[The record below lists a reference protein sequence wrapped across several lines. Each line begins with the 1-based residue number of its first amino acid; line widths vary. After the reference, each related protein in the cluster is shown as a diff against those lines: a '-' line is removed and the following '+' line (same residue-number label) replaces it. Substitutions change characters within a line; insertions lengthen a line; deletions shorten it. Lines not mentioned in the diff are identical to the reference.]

1 MKNNIIKVSLL
12 SLGLLSIT
20 ACNDYLDRIPE
31 SNILPEQYYNTEDA
45 LAAATI
51 SLYNFPTNGGWN
63 IGTFSFDNGT
73 DNQATVRASKWW
85 LPGEVHVPS
94 SGGAWSFGDI
104 RDVNYFFDQVMPKY
118 KKGEIIGNDANIKH
132 FIGEAYF
139 LRAYRYFNKLK
150 ALGDFPII
158 TKTYKDNKDELVEI
172 SKRQP
177 RNEVARFILS
187 DLDKAIEM
195 MKSGKV
201 EGGNRLSKE
210 AALLFKSR
218 VALYEASWLK
228 YHAGTA
234 RVPGGPGWPGA
245 KFHPNFQ
252 YKAGSIKAESD
263 YFYEQAMGA
272 AKQIADNI
280 TLVES
285 THPQAGTKESLE
297 NPYFTMFSDIN
308 MTPYSEVIFWRQYN
322 DKYVSHHTMHYL
334 TGGGSSGYT
343 RNFVETFVMKNGLPI
358 YAGGSGYQ
366 GDGTLSKVRADRDER
381 LQYFMA
387 IPGDLLVYEGVS
399 EPKIAAMPDILAL
412 EEERAVTG
420 YNVKKG
426 LMGNGGD
433 YIVKKGTESGSIVF
447 RATEAYLNY
456 IEASYEKNGNL
467 NADALNYWKAIRRRA
482 GLPEDPNV
490 TINATDLSKEKDLAK
505 YSAGNVLTDKT
516 LYNIRRERRCEF
528 IAEGMRWDDLK
539 RWRSLDQLK
548 TKPYIVEGFRLWSDK
563 PYLEGKKMSE
573 MYVIKED
580 NGSTKT
586 ALRALPEKNPN
597 VSAKTQ
603 SEYLRPYQIVQA
615 NNQWYNGY
623 KWIQAHYLNP
633 IAHDHFVNASTD
645 HTVAGSVIY
654 QNPGWPATADGL
666 PSMD

>member
-1 MKNNIIKVSLL
+1 MKNNIIKIGIL
-12 SLGLLSIT
+12 SLGLVSLV
-20 ACNDYLDRIPE
+20 ACNDYLDRAPE
-31 SNILPEQYYNTEDA
+31 SNIAPDQYYNTEDA

-51 SLYNFPTNGGWN
+51 SLYSFPTNGAWN
-63 IGTFSFDNGT
+63 IGTFGFDNGT
-73 DNQATVRASKWW
+73 DNQATVGASKWW
-85 LPGEVHVPS
+85 LPGEVHVPA

-118 KKGEIIGNDANIKH
+118 EKGEIKGNDVNIKH

-158 TKTYKDNKDELVEI
+158 TKTYKDKKDELVEI

-201 EGGNRLSKE
+201 EGGNRLCKE

-263 YFYEQAMGA
+263 YFYEQAMEA

-358 YAGGSGYQ
+358 YAGGSGYK
-366 GDGTLSKVRADRDER
+366 GDGTLDKVRADRDER
-381 LQYFMA
+381 LQYFMT
-387 IPGDLLVYEGVS
+387 IPGDLLVYEGVG
-399 EPKIAAMPDILAL
+399 EPKIAAMPDIIALA
-412 EEERAVTG
+412 EERAVTG
-420 YNVKKG
+420 YSVKKD
-426 LMGNGGD
+426 LWEMGV
-433 YIVKKGTESGSIVF
+433 YI
-447 RATEAYLNY
+447 
-456 IEASYEKNGNL
+456 
-467 NADALNYWKAIRRRA
+467 
-482 GLPEDPNV
+482 
-490 TINATDLSKEKDLAK
+490 
-505 YSAGNVLTDKT
+505 
-516 LYNIRRERRCEF
+516 
-528 IAEGMRWDDLK
+528 
-539 RWRSLDQLK
+539 
-548 TKPYIVEGFRLWSDK
+548 
-563 PYLEGKKMSE
+563 
-573 MYVIKED
+573 
-580 NGSTKT
+580 
-586 ALRALPEKNPN
+586 
-597 VSAKTQ
+597 
-603 SEYLRPYQIVQA
+603 
-615 NNQWYNGY
+615 
-623 KWIQAHYLNP
+623 
-633 IAHDHFVNASTD
+633 
-645 HTVAGSVIY
+645 
-654 QNPGWPATADGL
+654 
-666 PSMD
+666 

>member
-20 ACNDYLDRIPE
+20 ACNDYLDRVPE
-31 SNILPEQYYNTEDA
+31 SNIAPEQYYNTEDA

-51 SLYNFPTNGGWN
+51 SLYSFPTNGGWN
-63 IGTFSFDNGT
+63 IGTFGFDNHT
-73 DNQATVRASKWW
+73 DNQATVGSSRWW
-85 LPGEVHVPS
+85 LPGEVHVPE
-94 SGGAWSFGDI
+94 SGGEWNFEAI
-104 RDVNYFFDQVMPKY
+104 RNVNYFFDNVMPKFE
-118 KKGEIIGNDANIKH
+118 KGEIKGNGTNIKH
-132 FIGEAYF
+132 YIGEAYF
-139 LRAYRYFNKLK
+139 LRAYVYFGKLK

-158 TKTYKDNKDELVEI
+158 TKTYKDSKEDLVAI
-172 SKRQP
+172 SKRSP

-195 MKSGKV
+195 MKDGKV
-201 EGGNRLSKE
+201 ERGNRLSKD

-245 KFHPNFQ
+245 KMYPNFQ
-252 YKAGSIKAESD
+252 YKAGSLEDEVKFFYQEAMNSAKEVADKVALVPSD
-263 YFYEQAMGA
+263 
-272 AKQIADNI
+272 
-280 TLVES
+280 
-285 THPQAGTKESLE
+285 HPQAGTKEALT
-297 NPYFTMFSDIN
+297 NPYFAMFSAVN
-308 MTPYSEVIFWRQYN
+308 MTPYSEIIFWRQYN

-334 TGGGSSGYT
+334 TGGGSSGFT
-343 RNFVETFVMKNGLPI
+343 RNFVDTFVMKNGLPI
-358 YAGGSGYQ
+358 YAQSSGYK
-366 GDGTLSKVRADRDER
+366 GDGTLEKVRADRDER

-387 IPGDLLVYEGVS
+387 IPGDLLIYEGVS
-399 EPKIAAMPDILAL
+399 EPKLAKMPDILAL
-412 EEERAVTG
+412 PEERAVTG

-426 LMGNGGD
+426 VDGKGGD
-433 YIVKKGTESGSIVF
+433 YIVKKGTETGSIVF

-456 IEASYEKNGNL
+456 IEASYEKNNKL
-467 NADALNYWKAIRRRA
+467 DADALKYWKEIRKRA

-490 TINATDLSKEKDLAK
+490 TIVATDLSREIDLAK
-505 YSAGNVLTDKT
+505 YSAGRVLSDPI

-539 RWRSLDQLK
+539 RWRALDQLK
-548 TKPYIVEGFRLWSDK
+548 TQPYVVEGFKLWSDDVYK
-563 PYLEGKKMSE
+563 DGKKMSE

-580 NGSTKT
+580 NGTTKS
-586 ALRALPEKNPN
+586 ALRTLPEKNPN
-597 VSAKTQ
+597 VSAA
-603 SEYLRPYQIVQA
+603 SDSPYLRPYQIVQV

-645 HTVAGSVIY
+645 NTVAGSVIY
-654 QNPGWPATADGL
+654 QNPGWPTTADGL

>member
-20 ACNDYLDRIPE
+20 ACNDYLDRAPE
-31 SNILPEQYYNTEDA
+31 SNIAPEQYYNTEDA

-63 IGTFSFDNGT
+63 IGTFGFDNGT
-73 DNQATVRASKWW
+73 DNQASVGASKWW
-85 LPGEVHVPS
+85 LPGEVHVPA
-94 SGGAWSFGDI
+94 SGGAWNFDAI
-104 RDVNYFFDQVMPKY
+104 RNVNYFFDNVLPKFE
-118 KKGEIIGNDANIKH
+118 KGEIKGNEVNIKH
-132 FIGEAYF
+132 YIGEAYF
-139 LRAYRYFNKLK
+139 LRAYVYFGKLK

-158 TKTYKDNKDELVEI
+158 TKTYKDNKEDLVAI
-172 SKRQP
+172 SKRFP

-201 EGGNRLSKE
+201 DGGNRLSKE

-245 KFHPNFQ
+245 KMYPNFK
-252 YKAGSIKAESD
+252 YEAGSIEAERD
-263 YFYEQAMGA
+263 YFYQQAMDA
-272 AKQIADNI
+272 AKQVADMVS
-280 TLVES
+280 LVES
-285 THPQAGTKESLE
+285 THPKDPAGKEALE
-297 NPYFTMFSDIN
+297 NPYFTMFSDVN

-343 RNFVETFVMKNGLPI
+343 RNFVDTFVMKDGLPI
-358 YAGGSGYQ
+358 YASKSYK
-366 GDGTLSKVRADRDER
+366 GDKTLADVRNGRDER
-381 LQYFMA
+381 LQYFMT
-387 IPGDLLVYEGVS
+387 IPKDLLIYEGLD
-399 EPKIAAMPDILAL
+399 EPKYAEMPDILAIP
-412 EEERAVTG
+412 EERAVTG

-426 LMGNGGD
+426 LIGNGGQ
-433 YIVKKGTESGSIVF
+433 YIVKKGTETGSIVF
-447 RATEAYLNY
+447 RAAEAYLNY
-456 IEASYEKNGNL
+456 IEASYEKNNRL
-467 NADALNYWKAIRRRA
+467 DADALKYWGQIRDRA
-482 GLPEDPNV
+482 GLPTNPEI
-490 TINATDLSKEKDLAK
+490 TIQATDLSQEKDLAK
-505 YSAGNVLTDKT
+505 YSKGEVLNDKT
-516 LYNIRRERRCEF
+516 LYNIRRERRSEF

-645 HTVAGSVIY
+645 NTVAGSVIY
-654 QNPGWPATADGL
+654 QNPGWPTTADGL